1 MPKIN
6 LETDNVVPS
15 NLLPVAKQV
24 AQQFMTRSENQGLKG
39 KKRDEMALEFVLGAA
54 SGMQVTGEVSKMNT
68 LLMLGSMVAVKGYKF
83 LNEYANR

>member
-39 KKRDEMALEFVLGAA
+39 KKRDEMALEFVLGCRVWYAGNGR
-54 SGMQVTGEVSKMNT
+54 SIQD
-68 LLMLGSMVAVKGYKF
+68 
-83 LNEYANR
+83 EYASHAWVNGRSQRL